1 MKNNKQTLEQVFRE
15 KHDKIMGAINRMAFY
30 YRNNPHRFVKEYLN
44 VELKLF
50 QKIIIFMLC
59 RTNYGLYAA
68 SRGQGKSFLIAIYL
82 VVMCILYPG
91 TKVVVVSRTIGQANE
106 VIQKIT
112 NELCQKFGWGSANL
126 NSEIKYKSDS
136 INNAKIIFHGG
147 SIIQVAASNDN
158 ARHFRANIIVVDEF
172 VKVDLGIINNVI
184 RRFLTAPRK
193 PGFLE
198 REPYKYD
205 LDKYLEPNREVYAS
219 SAWMKNHWSFR
230 KMKSYLLNMIDGKDF
245 FCCNIPY
252 QLPLKEGLLMRN
264 QIEAEMSESTFDEF
278 SFKIEM
284 EAIWYGSNNDAFFKY
299 DDLNKNCN
307 LYEYMP
313 CFDDLKTF
321 ELIKKK
327 YKIPEVKQG
336 NRRILSIDVALMS
349 SKRNKNDASSMII
362 NDAVLNNGSVYT
374 ANIVMID
381 TKEGLTTDELGMYIM
396 RYYYLYKC
404 TDIVIDAKTF
414 GLSVIDYIIKD
425 HYDNETG
432 NLFKA
437 LNVCNNEEIA
447 ERCHVP
453 EAPRVIWAIQGSPS
467 FNTKICLRLRSG
479 FANNNINLLVNHY
492 DGEEYIENSIK
503 SFKNLNIDEKKSFIK
518 PFYETELL
526 MHELI
531 NLQQEGKGH
540 EIKLVEPSGMRKDR
554 YSSIAYNYWVM
565 KEIEA
570 QRKPDMSDDDM
581 FSFFK
586 FRKPAYLG

>member
-1 MKNNKQTLEQVFRE
+1 MESKKETLEQVYKE
-15 KHDKIMGAINRMAFY
+15 KHEKIMEAINKMAFY
-30 YRNNPHRFVKEYLN
+30 FRNNPHRFVKEYLN
-44 VELKLF
+44 IELKLF
-50 QKIIIFMLC
+50 QKIILFMLVK
-59 RTNYGLYAA
+59 TNYGLYIA
-68 SRGQGKSFLIAIYL
+68 SRGQGKSFIIAIYL

-112 NELCQKFGWGSANL
+112 QELCQKFGWGSANL

-136 INNAKIIFHGG
+136 INNSKIVFHGG
-147 SIIQVAASNDN
+147 SIIQVAVSNDN

-184 RRFLTAPRK
+184 RRFLTAPRQ
-193 PGFLE
+193 PDFLKKQ
-198 REPYKYD
+198 PYKDNYE
-205 LDKYLEPNREVYAS
+205 KYLEPNKEVYAS
-219 SAWMKNHWSFR
+219 SAWMKNHWSYR
-230 KMKSYLLNMIDGKDF
+230 KMKSYLLNMIEGKDF

-252 QLPLKEGLLMRN
+252 QLPLKEGLLMKN

-299 DDLNKNCN
+299 DTINKNCN
-307 LYEYMP
+307 LYEFFP
-313 CFDDLKTF
+313 CFDDYKIF
-321 ELIKKK
+321 EMVKKK
-327 YKIPEVKQG
+327 FKIPDVKKD

-349 SKRNKNDASSMII
+349 SKKNKNDASSIII
-362 NDAVLNNGSVYT
+362 NDAILSNNATYT

-381 TKEGLTTDELGMYIM
+381 TQEGLTTDELGMYIM

-404 TDIVIDAKTF
+404 TDIVIDGKNS

-432 NLFKA
+432 QLFKA
-437 LNVCNNEEIA
+437 LNVCNNDEIA
-447 ERCHVP
+447 ERCHVL
-453 EAPRVIWAIQGSPS
+453 EAPKVIWVVQGSAT

-479 FANNNINLLVNHY
+479 FTNNNINLLINHY
-492 DGEEYIENSIK
+492 DGEDYISDTIK
-503 SFKNLNIDEKKSFIK
+503 SYKNLNIDEKRAFIK
-518 PFYETELL
+518 PFLETELL

-531 NLQQEGKGH
+531 SLKQEGRNH

-554 YSSIAYNYWVM
+554 YSSIAYNYWIM
-565 KEIEA
+565 KEIEV
-570 QRKPDMSDDDM
+570 QRKPKIEDKDMLLM
-581 FSFFK
+581 FK
-586 FRKPAYLG
+586 FRKPAYLN